1 MVEDL
6 GGTQSLTLSRSDYYC
21 VKDDS
26 GCKRRG
32 EQRTH
37 RLWREG
43 SARGAASEISR
54 ARRESSDS
62 LDIIRGDDDDSGNDT
77 SIGDLRETY
86 EELMEVGQTRR
97 RVA

>member
-1 MVEDL
+1 MVKDL
-6 GGTQSLTLSRSDYYC
+6 GGTRSLTLNKNDFYC
-21 VKDDS
+21 IKYDS
-26 GCKRRG
+26 GCRRRG
-32 EQRTH
+32 EQGTH

-62 LDIIRGDDDDSGNDT
+62 LEILRGDDDSGKDT

-86 EELMEVGQTRR
+86 EELMEEGQTRR
-97 RVA
+97 KA

>member
-6 GGTQSLTLSRSDYYC
+6 GGTRSLTLSKNDFYC
-21 VKDDS
+21 IKYDS
-26 GCKRRG
+26 RCKRRG

-62 LDIIRGDDDDSGNDT
+62 LEILRGDDDDSGKDT

-86 EELMEVGQTRR
+86 EELMEEGQTRR